1 MSIKAKLTSACVFI
15 ALGILVLLAT
25 MTLSFERVKVN
36 GPVYQ
41 QIIQGK
47 DLIADILPPPEY
59 IIEAHLVVLQAIT
72 DKDSSKIPAY
82 EERFKKLRS
91 DYDERHEYWNKALT
105 GGKIRDLML
114 DQSYK
119 PAVVFFD
126 TALSE
131 FFPALARGNRVQAE
145 QLLYETLS
153 PAYAAHRKII
163 DEIVNLSN
171 AENTQTEIRSAE
183 LLRSSKIITAMLSVL
198 ILATIAILFFFIIR
212 NITSQLRKAV
222 SLANQIADGD
232 LTADVQSTSKDEIGQ
247 LLTAMKSMMEKLR
260 TVIGH
265 VADASSQ
272 VASSTSQLHTTA
284 EKIAASAEE
293 VASQTGTVA
302 TAGEEM
308 SATSD
313 DIASNCL
320 TAAEDAKRASQSAG
334 NGARIIE
341 KTVAV
346 MHEIACN
353 VQESAKTVENL
364 GQRSDQIGAIIGTIE
379 DIADQTNL
387 LALNAAIEA
396 ARAGEQGRGF
406 AVVADEVRALA
417 ERTTRATREIGD
429 MIKSIQTETKGAV
442 VAMELG
448 VQQVETGT
456 MEASRSGEALRDILD
471 QVNAM
476 AAVISQI
483 ATAAEQQTATT
494 REISQNIHQINE
506 VMQETVN
513 GALESATAATQLTDN
528 AEGLERLVHQ
538 FRL

>member
-1 MSIKAKLTSACVFI
+1 MSIKAKLFSTCIFI
-15 ALGILVLLAT
+15 TVGIVVLLVT
-25 MTLSFERVKVN
+25 MSLSFEQVKVN
-36 GPVYQ
+36 GPIYQ

-59 IIEAHLVVLQAIT
+59 IIEAHLIVLQALT

-82 EERFKKLRS
+82 EERFKKLRK
-91 DYDERHEYWNKALT
+91 DYDERHEYWNKTLAT
-105 GGKIRDLML
+105 GKIRDLML

-119 PAVVFFD
+119 PAIVFFD
-126 TALSE
+126 SATSE
-131 FFPALARGNRVQAE
+131 FFPALTRGNRIQAE
-145 QLLYETLS
+145 QIVHDTLS
-153 PAYAAHRKII
+153 PAYATHRKVI
-163 DEIVNLSN
+163 DEIVTLST
-171 AENTQTEIRSAE
+171 AENSQTEIRAAE
-183 LLRSSKIITAMLSVL
+183 MLIASKVIAAVLGVL
-198 ILATIAILFFFIIR
+198 IVASIIVIFFFIIR
-212 NITSQLRKAV
+212 NITSQLFKAV
-222 SLANQIADGD
+222 SLANLIADGN

-247 LLTAMKSMMEKLR
+247 LLNAMKSMTEKLR
-260 TVIGH
+260 SVIGH

-272 VASSTSQLHTTA
+272 VASATSRFHATA
-284 EKIAASAEE
+284 EKIAAGAEE

-308 SATSD
+308 SATSY

-320 TAAEDAKRASQSAG
+320 TAAEDAKRASHSAG

-341 KTVAV
+341 KTVTV
-346 MHEIACN
+346 MHEIASN

-429 MIKSIQTETKGAV
+429 MIKSIQTETKAAV
-442 VAMELG
+442 LAMELG
-448 VQQVETGT
+448 VKQVESGT
-456 MEASRSGEALRDILD
+456 LEASRSGEALNDILE

-513 GALESATAATQLTDN
+513 GALESATAATQLTGN